1 MPLYLIGT
9 WRKSKPFLDAQLNY
23 YIYQNLRSMKN
34 IWLAAILIL
43 LSISTKGQPVNDNC
57 SFATHI
63 GTLDGNYTFLSWD
76 FNLFDTC
83 VSVSNMQASVS
94 YPFVF
99 TDSVCNTM
107 NHDRAANDVWFTL
120 LAPGAFTIRGT
131 QPQGVNTGTDSISI
145 RFFRGDSCNSMHIV
159 GQYFYVISSA
169 TPVLYDTIWPN
180 PTNTTDRIYAAVSG
194 TYKNSLVDFYLC
206 FRGIADTVS
215 GLVGCAYQSANSDTT
230 CFYYTMNSSAAPF
243 GVGGAA
249 WVNNLVGQVPFYF
262 AWSNGSTDSVV
273 TDLVPGVYGVTIT
286 DAQGCTESDSALL
299 LSDCSLGVTAIKL
312 GPSYYR
318 LRGWHADTLSPKH
331 FVWVLNS
338 DTLIQDSVASDIV
351 HFFQQDTT
359 YNVCLYVT
367 DNSYTCSFDT
377 CFEIAITNSRYVPLL
392 DTINIWH
399 YSDIPMGVLT
409 EEPFNNSR
417 ASGCGPGQSW
427 GHRYFTEYTGSDTLI
442 SGLPYKTLWGET
454 NTWPAN
460 LCVIGFV
467 REDIASRKVYFL
479 DIDSVN
485 EFLLYDFG
493 MEIGDS
499 IYISFPF
506 SNPNYPTGL
515 YILHNV
521 IQYPNSYV
529 SSPRKQFFLKH
540 VNSLNPPR
548 TLRWVEGVGNLN
560 EFIYPYVRYYYGG
573 MFSEEFYDPS
583 QVLLCYNHAYHD
595 YYNASAL
602 NFVTNPNTIC
612 GRTFIDS
619 CNYTIVCG
627 SINDLAN
634 LNSMEIAPNPTHR
647 KLSIHLD
654 VKSADNFQLRV
665 MDIHAKTVTPVYV
678 LGNLTEGEH
687 TKTIEL
693 PDLAPGIYLLQ
704 CSTGSGKRLLKLVI
718 DQ

>member
-1 MPLYLIGT
+1 
-9 WRKSKPFLDAQLNY
+9 
-23 YIYQNLRSMKN
+23 MKH
-34 IWLAAILIL
+34 IL
-43 LSISTKGQPVNDNC
+43 LAVMLTLISRGTYTQPINDDCVVANDL
-57 SFATHI
+57 

-83 VSVSNMQASVS
+83 VSVSNTQASVS

-145 RFFRGDSCNSMHIV
+145 RFFRGDSCSSMHIV

-169 TPVLYDTIWPN
+169 TPVLYDTIWLN
-180 PTNTTDRIYAAVSG
+180 PTNTTDRIYTAVSG
-194 TYKNSLVDFYLC
+194 TYINSLVDFYLC

-215 GLVGCAYQSANSDTT
+215 GLADCAYQSANSDTT
-230 CFYYTMNSSAAPF
+230 CFDYTISNSAAPF
-243 GVGGAA
+243 GAGGEA
-249 WVNNLVGQVPFYF
+249 WVSNLVGQAPFNF
-262 AWSNGSTDSVV
+262 IWSNGSTDSVV
-273 TDLVPGVYGVTIT
+273 TDLVDGVYGVTIT
-286 DAQGCTESDSALL
+286 DAQGCTESDSVLL
-299 LSDCSLGVTAIKL
+299 LSDCSIGVTAIKL

-318 LRGWHADTLSPKH
+318 LRGWHADNLSPKH
-331 FVWVLNS
+331 FVWVVNS

-351 HFFQQDTT
+351 YSFQQDTT
-359 YNVCLYVT
+359 YHVCLYVT
-367 DNSYTCSFDT
+367 DTSYICSFDT
-377 CFEIAITNSRYVPLL
+377 CFEIAIANSRYVPLL

-417 ASGCGPGQSW
+417 ASGCGPGQFW

-467 REDIASRKVYFL
+467 REDIASRKIYFL

-506 SNPNYPTGL
+506 SNPNYPPDYT
-515 YILHNV
+515 Y
-521 IQYPNSYV
+521 
-529 SSPRKQFFLKH
+529 
-540 VNSLNPPR
+540 
-548 TLRWVEGVGNLN
+548 
-560 EFIYPYVRYYYGG
+560 FI
-573 MFSEEFYDPS
+573 M
-583 QVLLCYNHAYHD
+583 
-595 YYNASAL
+595 
-602 NFVTNPNTIC
+602 
-612 GRTFIDS
+612 
-619 CNYTIVCG
+619 
-627 SINDLAN
+627 
-634 LNSMEIAPNPTHR
+634 
-647 KLSIHLD
+647 
-654 VKSADNFQLRV
+654 
-665 MDIHAKTVTPVYV
+665 
-678 LGNLTEGEH
+678 
-687 TKTIEL
+687 
-693 PDLAPGIYLLQ
+693 
-704 CSTGSGKRLLKLVI
+704 
-718 DQ
+718 